1 MSIEQSQIL
10 VTVDDAK
17 LCLHRFKRG
26 DGCGPAILML
36 HGMMSNGRV
45 FYSKS
50 GKGLAPWLAERGY
63 DVFVA
68 DLRGK
73 GNSVPLIDR
82 HARHGQSEMIG
93 ADLPVLHAA
102 VLQHSQS
109 SQVHWVSHSWG
120 GVVMNSC
127 LLRYPDLITQVPSV
141 VHFAAKRRVRVLN
154 MQRRIEI
161 DLMWNCVLKSVTRWV
176 GYLPAKQLR
185 IGSDNETCKTH
196 RQIQAW
202 VKSDHWVDD
211 EDGFDY
217 GRAAKYVKLPPTL
230 YLAAVN
236 DPCRGH
242 PEDVKRFRDESGP
255 HLSRVHVLSK
265 KGGAKHDYDHVSIV
279 THPDARS
286 DQFKLAEAWMKGHHA
301 DVSEHA

>member
-1 MSIEQSQIL
+1 MKIQPTRISVL
-10 VTVDDAK
+10 VDDAN
-17 LCLHRFKRG
+17 LCLHRFRRP
-26 DGCGPAILML
+26 DGRGPAVLML

-45 FYSKS
+45 FYSHS

-73 GNSVPLIDR
+73 GGSLPLIDR

-93 ADLPVLHAA
+93 VDLPALHAA
-102 VLQHSQS
+102 VLHHAQA

-127 LLRYPDLITQVPSV
+127 LLRHPALIAQVASV
-141 VHFAAKRRVRVLN
+141 VHFAAKRSVKVRN

-161 DLMWNCVLKSVTRWV
+161 DLMWNGVLKRVTRWM
-176 GYLPAKQLR
+176 GYLPARQLG
-185 IGSDNETCKTH
+185 IGSDNETHKTR

-202 VKSDHWVDD
+202 VDADRWVDD
-211 EDGFDY
+211 DDGFDY
-217 GRAAKYVKLPPTL
+217 GLAAQHVKLPPTL
-230 YLAAVN
+230 YLAAID
-236 DPCRGH
+236 DPCRGN
-242 PEDVKRFRDESGP
+242 PEDVKRFRAESGP

-265 KGGAKHDYDHVSIV
+265 LGGAKHDYNHVSIV
-279 THPDARS
+279 THPDAGS
-286 DQFKLAEAWMKGHHA
+286 DQFKLAEAWMQGRHDA
-301 DVSEHA
+301 VSEKG